1 MLNWLR
7 RWLSATPDEIERLE
21 ARQDAL
27 EAEWQQMEL
36 NLTGLTDKLSA
47 QLKRYNARRSM
58 TEPEMS
64 REDMLNEA
72 IRARRRSRFIPHNGS
87 GD

>member
-27 EAEWQQMEL
+27 ERDWQQMEL

-72 IRARRRSRFIPHNGS
+72 IRARRRSRFPPLNGAE
-87 GD
+87 

>member
-7 RWLSATPDEIERLE
+7 GWLSLTPHEIERLE

-64 REDMLNEA
+64 REDMLSQA
-72 IRARRRSRFIPHNGS
+72 IRDRRRSRFITHNGS